1 MIELFFACL
10 YALFLLYL
18 WNRESKKP
26 IVDNSDPRVVH
37 ITYPKGRRVSKEMM
51 NPNIGGYKPKE
62 QEVGFA
68 TGKWSDDDDYKGPIT
83 PFIRPIK

>member
-1 MIELFFACL
+1 MIEMLAL
-10 YALFLLYL
+10 SALFLLYVFY
-18 WNRESKKP
+18 REYKKSRP
-26 IVDNSDPRVVH
+26 IVDNSNGVVH